1 MELIIFIWGV
11 GMLLQEE
18 KGEKIR
24 KNERM
29 DMISEIQVDT
39 GFIAGCKQNF
49 KNIFQDL
56 IFLL

>member
-29 DMISEIQVDT
+29 DMISEQPDIFEYRESGIQFAPLVCT
-39 GFIAGCKQNF
+39 ILPK
-49 KNIFQDL
+49 L
-56 IFLL
+56 